1 MKQKLH
7 ADILILGAG
16 IGGYEVYRT
25 LNKLLRR
32 RQLNQIITI
41 VDRDNYFTFAPLL
54 HEVASGSV
62 EPSHCAIPLRE
73 IVYKTPHQF
82 IKAEAL
88 KIDPK
93 KKIVA
98 TSEGNVSYDYC
109 VVGLGSGVNFFG
121 VPGAAQYSHTIRTL
135 AGAARLH
142 ETIIEKLED
151 TRNITA
157 ITVVGG
163 GLSGVE
169 VAATLSPS
177 IWWNWG
183 ARWRRKHRPKP
194 NEASSGD

>member
-98 TSEGNVSYDYC
+98 TSGK
-109 VVGLGSGVNFFG
+109 
-121 VPGAAQYSHTIRTL
+121 IRR
-135 AGAARLH
+135 A
-142 ETIIEKLED
+142 
-151 TRNITA
+151 
-157 ITVVGG
+157 
-163 GLSGVE
+163 
-169 VAATLSPS
+169 
-177 IWWNWG
+177 
-183 ARWRRKHRPKP
+183 
-194 NEASSGD
+194 